1 MANNKFVGA
10 LDLNPIKLIL
20 KPSVCTKLG
29 FKTGSLQWFLVRAN
43 KQTDKVELSG
53 YGCLPNDTKLTE
65 VQLDS
70 LKLSDYPIVFNT
82 FLKGIKKKTD
92 LTMLKEIHHFYFRVD
107 YTNNECASQL
117 FFIDNEGKKKKT
129 QNIISTF

>member
-1 MANNKFVGA
+1 MSNNKFVGA

-20 KPSVCTKLG
+20 KPSVTAKLG
-29 FKTGSLQWFLVRAN
+29 FKLGSLQWFLVRAD
-43 KQTDKVELSG
+43 KVKDKVELSG
-53 YGCLPNDTKLTE
+53 YGCLPNDSKLTE

-82 FLKGIKKKTD
+82 FLKGLKKKTD
-92 LTMLKEIHHFYFRVD
+92 LSSVKEICHFYFRVD

-117 FFIDNEGKKKKT
+117 FFINNEGLKKKT